1 MNPIYRGPFGPLG
14 GGQGAARAGVEVPPR
29 REDEFPRSL
38 PEDRSEGNLNPDP
51 NVECHG
57 SCPPQGEASGEA
69 QASGAQPPSASGH
82 PLAGMHH
89 PSGEPEDDDGAGNPL
104 PREVEE
110 PRYGLDDADDL
121 EWAQR
126 GRRSG
131 PDE

>member
-14 GGQGAARAGVEVPPR
+14 GGQGSGRAGMEVPPR
-29 REDEFPRSL
+29 RDDEIPRSL

-57 SCPPQGEASGEA
+57 SRPPQGRSSGES
-69 QASGAQPPSASGH
+69 QATGAEHPSADWH
-82 PLAGMHH
+82 PATGLHH
-89 PSGEPEDDDGAGNPL
+89 PSGEPEDDDGAGNPS
-104 PREVEE
+104 PREEVIQ
-110 PRYGLDDADDL
+110 YGLDDADDL

-126 GRRSG
+126 SRHAG